1 MAQINN
7 GLFQAAKL
15 KYEAEILECLA
26 TLEIYFTNA
35 VAIGEHPDL
44 LAEVDRYIGKLESA
58 KGKLS
63 VLESNFST
71 GHSIQEPTIIK
82 ANESFDSEPE

>member
-1 MAQINN
+1 MVVVKN

-15 KYEAEILECLA
+15 RYKAEILECLA

-44 LAEVDRYIGKLESA
+44 LAEVDKYVGKLESA
-58 KGKLS
+58 SGKLS
-63 VLESNFST
+63 ALGEHFTSSQHKPKELLVESD
-71 GHSIQEPTIIK
+71 E
-82 ANESFDSEPE
+82 E

>member
-1 MAQINN
+1 MVVVKN

-44 LAEVDRYIGKLESA
+44 LAEVDKYVGKLESA
-58 KGKLS
+58 SGKLGT
-63 VLESNFST
+63 LGQHFSSSQHKPKELLVERQP
-71 GHSIQEPTIIK
+71 GE
-82 ANESFDSEPE
+82 